1 MMKKRILI
9 PILLSLSMFNLFGQS
24 KNNSKET
31 EFKFKESKTTACFVC
46 NHVLDKKRPILYVTH
61 DAEGDWQFLCGE
73 DDHTEDNV
81 KIISLMQAVE
91 LDKTTNELYEMPANV
106 GAEREK
112 VTEKWQPFRLS
123 K

>member
-1 MMKKRILI
+1 
-9 PILLSLSMFNLFGQS
+9 MFNLFGQN

-31 EFKFKESKTTACFVC
+31 EYKFKESKTTACFVC
-46 NHVLDKKRPILYVTH
+46 NHVLDKNRPILYVTH
-61 DAEGDWQFLCGE
+61 DSEGDWQFLCGE

-81 KIISLMQAVE
+81 KVISLMQAVE
-91 LDKTTNELYEMPANV
+91 LDKTINDLYEMPTKV

-112 VTEKWQPFRLS
+112 ITEKWKPFRLS